1 MTYLFIQNKNR
12 RHSGGLNTHLARKS
26 TQLLFFKKKNSGVFL
41 PPLWFAYKCD
51 NFREKYPFSG
61 CEAVFLLYFF
71 FFLLLLFLTETWDYG
86 VGVGVLGG
94 GGGGMSGGGLGGVCG
109 VARHTLYV

>member
-1 MTYLFIQNKNR
+1 MIISVRNIHFLAVKQCFYFILF
-12 RHSGGLNTHLARKS
+12 
-26 TQLLFFKKKNSGVFL
+26 
-41 PPLWFAYKCD
+41 
-51 NFREKYPFSG
+51 
-61 CEAVFLLYFF
+61 YFF
-71 FFLLLLFLTETWDYG
+71 PSETWDYG